1 MWFHCPP
8 LHCHNLLVSSLHN
21 LLPCGSLFP
30 SFLASRPLNKNR
42 LGLKASFWR
51 WILGVW
57 YIPSPIS
64 TGRLLSSFS
73 LHSQNQDELTWRQ
86 AETLFQVYC
95 IKNPLELFYS
105 SATFLGQLSSRF
117 VMSIALPIPRRYS
130 GGQQDLN
137 ISFKCSTKCKSRDS
151 FEIW

>member
-1 MWFHCPP
+1 MLIFHLNYSCISALLLQTLKLILNSWYQPGPDNNRIICIATTSWSPVFMICFLVALYFPP
-8 LHCHNLLVSSLHN
+8 SWPSL
-21 LLPCGSLFP
+21 
-30 SFLASRPLNKNR
+30 
-42 LGLKASFWR
+42 WR
-51 WILGVW
+51 WILEVW
-57 YIPSPIS
+57 NIPSPIS
-64 TGRLLSSFS
+64 TGRLLSCIS

-130 GGQQDLN
+130 GGQQDL
-137 ISFKCSTKCKSRDS
+137 
-151 FEIW
+151 

>member
-8 LHCHNLLVSSLHN
+8 LHCDNLLVSSLHD

-30 SFLASRPLNKNR
+30 SFLASRPLKKNR

-95 IKNPLELFYS
+95 IKNPLERFYS

-130 GGQQDLN
+130 GGQQDL
-137 ISFKCSTKCKSRDS
+137 
-151 FEIW
+151 